1 MRRRMDT
8 LLREFLTESHEHL
21 IRLEHEVL
29 ELERGPTNTDL
40 LNSVFRI
47 IHTVKGTCAFFDL
60 RRLERVAHAC
70 ESVLALVRD
79 RRLDASRSVMTSV
92 LEAIDVIRNILA
104 VLEHEGT
111 EPHGDDDVLISRL
124 EAWTRGEL
132 LEEPSGLVASDADP
146 LIAGVRKAESDSART
161 IASTVRVRAH
171 VLDRLEKLAR
181 DLVHAGDELVQLAVR
196 NGSPVVAQIE
206 QLNRIAADLDATVA
220 SARLRPVGDA
230 WRRLPRVV
238 RDLARETGKRIELD
252 LVGAETEVDPE
263 VLYAIQDPLMHLVR
277 NCADHGIEAPE
288 TRRIAG
294 KPVCGRITLNARH
307 VDGEVVIDITDDGAG
322 LDVSRIRRRAIER
335 RLLSRETADAMS
347 DDEAL
352 RLIFQPGFSTA
363 DRVTNVS
370 GRGVGMD
377 VVHTNITLIG
387 GRVELSTRVGVGTT
401 VRVRIP
407 MRSVERA
414 QREALLGSGL

>member
-1 MRRRMDT
+1 MDT
-8 LLREFLTESHEHL
+8 LLREFLTESHENL

-29 ELERGPTNTDL
+29 DLERAPTNTEL

-47 IHTVKGTCAFFDL
+47 IHTVKGTCAFFEL

-70 ESVLALVRD
+70 ETVLALVRD
-79 RRLDASRSVMTSV
+79 GRLDVSRSVMTSV

-104 VLEHEGT
+104 ALEHEGT
-111 EPHGDDDVLISRL
+111 EPPGDDKVLIAKL
-124 EAWTRGEL
+124 DAWTSSEL
-132 LEEPSGLVASDADP
+132 LQEACDPVASDADP
-146 LIAGVRKAESDSART
+146 LLANPRTAEGSSARAT
-161 IASTVRVRAH
+161 DPTVRVRVH
-171 VLDRLEKLAR
+171 VLERLDKLAR
-181 DLVHAGDELVQLAVR
+181 DLLHAGEELAQLAVR
-196 NGSPVVAQIE
+196 ESSAVAVYVE
-206 QLNRIAADLDATVA
+206 QLNRIVADLDATVA

-238 RDLARETGKRIELD
+238 RDLAQETGKCIELE

-263 VLYAIQDPLMHLVR
+263 VVYAIQDPLMHLVR
-277 NCADHGIEAPE
+277 NCADHGIEAPDV
-288 TRRIAG
+288 RRSAG
-294 KPVCGRITLNARH
+294 KPECGRITLSARRA
-307 VDGEVVIDITDDGAG
+307 DGEVVIDISDDGAG

-335 RLLSRETADAMS
+335 RLLSSETAAAMS
-347 DDEAL
+347 DDETL

-377 VVHTNITLIG
+377 VVYTNITLIG
-387 GRVELSTRVGVGTT
+387 GVVELSTRVGAGTT

-407 MRSVERA
+407 TRSVEQPR
-414 QREALLGSGL
+414 RDVLLGAGL

>member
-1 MRRRMDT
+1 MDT
-8 LLREFLTESHEHL
+8 LLREFLTEAQENL

-29 ELERGPTNTDL
+29 ELERAPTNTEL

-47 IHTVKGTCAFFDL
+47 IHTVKGTCGFFDL
-60 RRLERVAHAC
+60 CRLERVAHAC

-79 RRLDASRSVMTSV
+79 GRLDASRSVMTSV

-111 EPHGDDDVLISRL
+111 EPPGDDDVLIAKL
-124 EAWTRGEL
+124 EAWTRSEL
-132 LEEPSGLVASDADP
+132 LQEPSDPVGSDAGP
-146 LIAGVRKAESDSART
+146 PIANVRTAESNPART
-161 IASTVRVRAH
+161 IAPSVRVRVH
-171 VLDRLEKLAR
+171 VLDRLDKLAR
-181 DLVHAGDELVQLAVR
+181 DLLQAGDELAQLAASER
-196 NGSPVVAQIE
+196 SAVAVYVE
-206 QLNRIAADLDATVA
+206 HLNRIAADLDATVA

-238 RDLARETGKRIELD
+238 RDLAQETGKRIELD

-277 NCADHGIEAPE
+277 NCADHGIETPE
-288 TRRIAG
+288 ARRIAG
-294 KPVCGRITLNARH
+294 KPVCGRITLSARH
-307 VDGEVVIDITDDGAG
+307 ADGEVVIDITDDGAG
-322 LDVSRIRRRAIER
+322 LDVSRIRRRAIDR
-335 RLLSRETADAMS
+335 RLLSHETAAAMS
-347 DDEAL
+347 DHETL

-387 GRVELSTRVGVGTT
+387 GVVELSTHVGVGTT

-407 MRSVERA
+407 TRSVEHA
-414 QREALLGSGL
+414 QREVLLGSGL

>member
-1 MRRRMDT
+1 MDT

-29 ELERGPTNTDL
+29 ELERAPTNTEL

-47 IHTVKGTCAFFDL
+47 IHTVKGTCTFFEL
-60 RRLERVAHAC
+60 RRLERVAHSC

-79 RRLDASRSVMTSV
+79 GRLDASRSVTTSV
-92 LEAIDVIRNILA
+92 LDAIDVIRNILA

-111 EPHGDDDVLISRL
+111 EPPGDDDILIAKL
-124 EAWTRGEL
+124 EAWSRSEL
-132 LEEPSGLVASDADP
+132 LHEASDPVAPDGDA
-146 LIAGVRKAESDSART
+146 LLASLRTAESSSARA
-161 IASTVRVRAH
+161 IDPTVRVRVH
-171 VLDRLEKLAR
+171 VLERLAKLAR
-181 DLVHAGDELVQLAVR
+181 DLLHAGDELAQLAASER
-196 NGSPVVAQIE
+196 SAVAVCVE
-206 QLNRIAADLDATVA
+206 QLNRIAADVDATVA

-230 WRRLPRVV
+230 WRRLPRVI
-238 RDLARETGKRIELD
+238 RDLAEETGKRIALD
-252 LVGAETEVDPE
+252 VVGAETEVDPE
-263 VLYAIQDPLMHLVR
+263 VVYAIRDPLMHLVR

-288 TRRIAG
+288 ARRSAG
-294 KPVCGRITLNARH
+294 KPECGRITLSARH
-307 VDGEVVIDITDDGAG
+307 ADGEVVIDITDDGAG

-335 RLLSRETADAMS
+335 RLLSRETAAAMS

-352 RLIFQPGFSTA
+352 RLILQPGFSTA
-363 DRVTNVS
+363 DHVTNVS

-387 GRVELSTRVGVGTT
+387 GVVELSTLVGVGTT

-407 MRSVERA
+407 TRSVEHA
-414 QREALLGSGL
+414 QRANLLGAGL